1 MRKAKILKFLKL
13 VSFGMPWELYIKA
26 MNGWQL
32 RTWWMVFWTPHAYL
46 RKLIFLS
53 FLENSIGLP
62 IVLLSSVLRER
73 KALSG
78 LGLFQT
84 DWKVFFFFSLCEK
97 KVFCK
102 SLLLI
107 FLVLFSVCVTVCCI
121 CFFFSLT
128 NICPLTNFFGS
139 PIYSF
144 CAIHEYKF
152 IISGIWVFSVSRL

>member
-1 MRKAKILKFLKL
+1 MRKAKILKFLKP
-13 VSFGMPWELYIKA
+13 VSFRMPWELYIKA

-32 RTWWMVFWTPHAYL
+32 RTWWMIFWTPHTYL

-62 IVLLSSVLRER
+62 IVLLNWVLRER

-84 DWKVFFFFSLCEK
+84 DWKVFFFFLLMWEK
-97 KVFCK
+97 SFEVFCK

-107 FLVLFSVCVTVCCI
+107 FFVLFFVCVTVCCI

-128 NICPLTNFFGS
+128 NICLLTNFL
-139 PIYSF
+139 
-144 CAIHEYKF
+144 A
-152 IISGIWVFSVSRL
+152 L

>member
-1 MRKAKILKFLKL
+1 MRVIYKGNEWMAIKNLVDDILDSSYLFKKVDF
-13 VSFGMPWELYIKA
+13 SFIS
-26 MNGWQL
+26 
-32 RTWWMVFWTPHAYL
+32 
-46 RKLIFLS
+46 RKLNWVAHCLTKLS
-53 FLENSIGLP
+53 FE
-62 IVLLSSVLRER
+62 REESFEWSR
-73 KALSG
+73 SFPNWLKG
-78 LGLFQT
+78 
-84 DWKVFFFFSLCEK
+84 FFFFFLLMWEK
-97 KVFCK
+97 SFEVFCK

-107 FLVLFSVCVTVCCI
+107 FFVLFSVCATVCCI